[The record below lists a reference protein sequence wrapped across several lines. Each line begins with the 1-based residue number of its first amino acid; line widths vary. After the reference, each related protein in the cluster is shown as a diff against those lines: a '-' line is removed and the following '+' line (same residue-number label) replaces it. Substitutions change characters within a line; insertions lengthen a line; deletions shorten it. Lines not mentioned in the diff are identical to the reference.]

1 MAAQFKSNVRLR
13 EEKGFG
19 SISMKRLIFSGVG
32 AVFIFMG
39 SRMTPLAA
47 FALPILVISF
57 GVLLMLSGS
66 RGGIPLWQRL
76 LLGWRAR
83 LLLAAHDDPDGLA
96 SQLVVALN
104 LRPSDTRLQAK
115 RLFQQKTS
123 LVEANSSEWAI
134 FNDVAEAQ
142 SGEARFLFVDAIE
155 LDASTTSDV
164 EREAAHV

>member
-83 LLLAAHDDPDGLA
+83 LLLAAQDDLDGLA
-96 SQLVVALN
+96 AQLVVALN
-104 LRPSDTRLQAK
+104 LHPSDTRFNARNLYSKQ
-115 RLFQQKTS
+115 RS
-123 LVEANSSEWAI
+123 LVAPKSSEWAI
-134 FNDVAEAQ
+134 FNEVSEAQ
-142 SGEARFLFVDAIE
+142 NGDARFLFVDAIA
-155 LDASTTSDV
+155 LDASADDDIAK
-164 EREAAHV
+164 EAAHV